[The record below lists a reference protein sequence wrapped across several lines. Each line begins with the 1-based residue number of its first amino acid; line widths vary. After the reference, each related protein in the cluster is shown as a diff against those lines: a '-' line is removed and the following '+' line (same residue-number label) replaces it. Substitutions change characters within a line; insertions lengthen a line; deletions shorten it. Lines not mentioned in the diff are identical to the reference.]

1 MVEGTTSAAKPANAT
16 RPIWVPSFWL
26 RMKRRAASW
35 ATMRRFGGT
44 SVEHIERETSIAS
57 STEVELR
64 EYVTS
69 AVGRAT
75 PMPSTSRP
83 ATSRPRGIRRFQWA

>member
-1 MVEGTTSAAKPANAT
+1 MASSSLCWSVVEGTTSAAKPANAT

-26 RMKRRAASW
+26 RMNRRAASW

-57 STEVELR
+57 RTEVELR
-64 EYVTS
+64 E
-69 AVGRAT
+69 
-75 PMPSTSRP
+75 
-83 ATSRPRGIRRFQWA
+83 